1 MFLEEVYNVD
11 SKVITIDNDQFM
23 QTNIFLSKSINEK
36 PVEYIER
43 YYKEKSNFLVM
54 FNPSNIP
61 VFEDRVLVYAEQ
73 IRFAKDNGYS
83 IKFKKDKRH
92 PDLYVCHLD
101 LIEEVEVN
109 C

>member
-1 MFLEEVYNVD
+1 MILEDAYKETI
-11 SKVITIDNDQFM
+11 KVSTIDNEHFA
-23 QTNIFLSKSINEK
+23 QTNIFLNKSSSEK

-43 YYKEKSNFLVM
+43 YYKDKSSFLVM

-61 VFEDRVLVYAEQ
+61 LFEDRILVYAEQ
-73 IRFAKDNGYS
+73 IRFAKDNNYS

-101 LIEEVEVN
+101 PIEEVEVN